1 MKISERQLAG
11 SLQQQL
17 AAMADALLDVLAQ
30 LELAV
35 DYPEETDEL
44 ELQQQILARLTA
56 AQAQVQALLR
66 QTREGRF
73 YREGALVA
81 IVGPANAGKST
92 LLNALLQ
99 VERAI
104 VTPQAGTTRDTVEE
118 YYLLDGLPLRLVD
131 TAGIRETSDIVE
143 QAGIE
148 RSKQALTQADLVLLM
163 LDASQ
168 QPDDFWWELLRTE
181 CTEAAANSQGRQFLV
196 LLNKLDLPEENA
208 AWQVQLR
215 ELCQELAV
223 PLLELAAL
231 CGQGLPEL
239 KRAISKALLQ
249 RQSGEPLSALLNDR
263 HKAALLAAEQALSG
277 AAEAAQMGFD
287 AAMLSIDVQTAW
299 QALAEISG
307 QAASEEIINRVFERF
322 CLGK

>member
-1 MKISERQLAG
+1 
-11 SLQQQL
+11 
-17 AAMADALLDVLAQ
+17 
-30 LELAV
+30 
-35 DYPEETDEL
+35 
-44 ELQQQILARLTA
+44 
-56 AQAQVQALLR
+56 
-66 QTREGRF
+66 
-73 YREGALVA
+73 
-81 IVGPANAGKST
+81 
-92 LLNALLQ
+92 
-99 VERAI
+99 
-104 VTPQAGTTRDTVEE
+104 
-118 YYLLDGLPLRLVD
+118 
-131 TAGIRETSDIVE
+131 
-143 QAGIE
+143 
-148 RSKQALTQADLVLLM
+148 M

-223 PLLELAAL
+223 PMLELAA
-231 CGQGLPEL
+231 LPEL
-239 KRAISKALLQ
+239 KRAISEALLQ

-287 AAMLSIDVQTAW
+287 AAMLSIDVQKAW

>member
-1 MKISERQLAG
+1 M
-11 SLQQQL
+11 
-17 AAMADALLDVLAQ
+17 
-30 LELAV
+30 
-35 DYPEETDEL
+35 
-44 ELQQQILARLTA
+44 
-56 AQAQVQALLR
+56 
-66 QTREGRF
+66 
-73 YREGALVA
+73 
-81 IVGPANAGKST
+81 
-92 LLNALLQ
+92 
-99 VERAI
+99 
-104 VTPQAGTTRDTVEE
+104 
-118 YYLLDGLPLRLVD
+118 
-131 TAGIRETSDIVE
+131 
-143 QAGIE
+143 
-148 RSKQALTQADLVLLM
+148 LM